1 MTAGGYYR
9 EGTLQAKEPNDVE
22 NFYPYSCA
30 GANYTQAYG
39 APAAWGWADT
49 DCTKAYIF
57 MCKNASKWSAAGI
70 RRALSPQDVGCCMQ
84 QNRSHGRPRTIA
96 LRRATLLR
104 AGNSIATYAS
114 PNTSHTYTFSSVAM
128 NFSSSEAWCQTQGG
142 HLASY
147 NSELPACRCR
157 PGAA

>member
-57 MCKNASKWSAAGI
+57 MCKNASKWSAA
-70 RRALSPQDVGCCMQ
+70 
-84 QNRSHGRPRTIA
+84 
-96 LRRATLLR
+96 
-104 AGNSIATYAS
+104 AS
-114 PNTSHTYTFSSVAM
+114 GA
-128 NFSSSEAWCQTQGG
+128 
-142 HLASY
+142 
-147 NSELPACRCR
+147 RCR
-157 PGAA
+157 PRMWVAACSRTAVTAGPEL